1 MNEGELVAEM
11 IDLIVKVAASAK
23 REQQASIARQV
34 EALHARLAELPSLD
48 ADVRARLAS
57 RKRELR
63 EQDDTRPM
71 ATIPQEKP
79 R

>member
-1 MNEGELVAEM
+1 MSEGELVAEL
-11 IDLIVKVAASAK
+11 IDLIVKVAANAK

-48 ADVRARLAS
+48 ADVRARLAA

-63 EQDDTRPM
+63 EQDDTRPVS
-71 ATIPQEKP
+71 IVPPEVP